1 MNFKDDLQINKFAL
15 DLEWEKQPVLF
26 IEWAEKSVEAS
37 FVKDKTKE
45 KLELIMA
52 ELDMEMR
59 KDPNSF
65 GIEKITETVVLNTIK
80 RHLKYQE
87 IYNLYLESIKSFKLF
102 EIVKEAF
109 DHKKKA
115 LEKLTD
121 LFISGYWAIPNIS
134 SGSKEVFTKDNT
146 AVVNS
151 VLKKNKRL
159 IERANVNKE

>member
-80 RHLKYQE
+80 RHLRYQE

-115 LEKLTD
+115 LEKLTY

-159 IERANVNKE
+159 IERVNANKE